1 MSYLNNDER
10 PSYEMPPVNS
20 KNIELQSSGVA
31 SAALCYGSPASAD
44 LCQKKR
50 YFLRIGSNLSIGWK
64 IMEKDFRA

>member
-10 PSYEMPPVNS
+10 PSYEMPPINS

-50 YFLRIGSNLSIGWK
+50 YFLRPQDWVEPVHR
-64 IMEKDFRA
+64 MEDNGERF